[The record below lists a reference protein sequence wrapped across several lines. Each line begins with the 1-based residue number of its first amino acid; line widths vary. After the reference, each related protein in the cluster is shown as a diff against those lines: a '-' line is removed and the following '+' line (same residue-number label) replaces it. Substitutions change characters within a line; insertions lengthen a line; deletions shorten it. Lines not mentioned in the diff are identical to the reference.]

1 MDIVI
6 QKFGGTSLRGI
17 NKENHFLSHIENSID
32 QNKKPVIVVSAIG
45 RIGEPYA
52 TDTLI
57 KELENINK
65 EIDPVKKD
73 FIMSCGETIATA
85 IVSHLLD
92 SKGIAAKP
100 FTGLQA
106 GIITDDNFNSSNILD
121 IDTKPILDCINKG
134 IVPVVA
140 GFQGSTK
147 DMRITTLGRGGSDI
161 TAVSLGGYLKADRVE
176 IFTDV
181 PGVAIMD
188 PNIIPYSDYIE
199 NINYDD
205 MYILASNG
213 VGVIH
218 PRAIKI
224 GKEFNLPIQ
233 IKSTFSDNMGTI
245 ISNLNTAD
253 SRPILGIAMNNRRD
267 TSIVTIVFNKDF
279 NQNSRKKFEK
289 YLLKNELFIETTWQ
303 DKNILSLILKFTDIN
318 YLGQKIYQYFF

>member
-1 MDIVI
+1 
-6 QKFGGTSLRGI
+6 
-17 NKENHFLSHIENSID
+17 
-32 QNKKPVIVVSAIG
+32 
-45 RIGEPYA
+45 
-52 TDTLI
+52 
-57 KELENINK
+57 
-65 EIDPVKKD
+65 
-73 FIMSCGETIATA
+73 
-85 IVSHLLD
+85 
-92 SKGIAAKP
+92 
-100 FTGLQA
+100 
-106 GIITDDNFNSSNILD
+106 
-121 IDTKPILDCINKG
+121 
-134 IVPVVA
+134 
-140 GFQGSTK
+140 
-147 DMRITTLGRGGSDI
+147 GRGGSDI

-267 TSIVTIVFNKDF
+267 TSIVTIVFNKD
-279 NQNSRKKFEK
+279 
-289 YLLKNELFIETTWQ
+289 
-303 DKNILSLILKFTDIN
+303 
-318 YLGQKIYQYFF
+318 

>member
-100 FTGLQA
+100 FT
-106 GIITDDNFNSSNILD
+106 
-121 IDTKPILDCINKG
+121 
-134 IVPVVA
+134 
-140 GFQGSTK
+140 
-147 DMRITTLGRGGSDI
+147 
-161 TAVSLGGYLKADRVE
+161 
-176 IFTDV
+176 
-181 PGVAIMD
+181 
-188 PNIIPYSDYIE
+188 
-199 NINYDD
+199 
-205 MYILASNG
+205 
-213 VGVIH
+213 
-218 PRAIKI
+218 
-224 GKEFNLPIQ
+224 
-233 IKSTFSDNMGTI
+233 
-245 ISNLNTAD
+245 
-253 SRPILGIAMNNRRD
+253 
-267 TSIVTIVFNKDF
+267 
-279 NQNSRKKFEK
+279 
-289 YLLKNELFIETTWQ
+289 
-303 DKNILSLILKFTDIN
+303 
-318 YLGQKIYQYFF
+318 